1 MHTKD
6 AKVLYSAVSLNVF
19 PTSGQKGCL
28 DMTTAGAFG
37 ADELIFLSGRAAMPG
52 TLGGSAPAPPSRPTT
67 ILFPG

>member
-1 MHTKD
+1 
-6 AKVLYSAVSLNVF
+6 
-19 PTSGQKGCL
+19 
-28 DMTTAGAFG
+28 MTTAGAFG